1 MVGLLCMDQSNFY
14 LFTGENAYAMT
25 KEVLRWKQSFISKH
39 GPENLLSMQAKDK
52 SVSDLLDA
60 VSVLP
65 FIAEKRLVILEGLP
79 KIEKEDVQRI
89 VESIHSQTVLVIV
102 EAKPD
107 KRLGVTKEIE
117 RVAERKQFP
126 LLNSLQL
133 LEWIRESA
141 RTLGT
146 VIGPDAESALL
157 GIVGTDQWMLEMELQ
172 KLSAACNGE
181 IGIREVEA
189 LAVPSGSQIIWQL
202 TDLIGSKKS
211 AEALLF
217 FARRIE
223 RGEDPYGMWT
233 ILLSMIRNLTMV
245 FAAVSGGMRDERSI
259 ASATGLHFLQV
270 RGMLTLARSMN
281 MESIRSLVCYAT
293 EADIQLKSGGYH
305 YSAEHQGEVIALG
318 ERVIMM
324 TSPHP

>member
-1 MVGLLCMDQSNFY
+1 MDQANFY
-14 LFTGENAYAMT
+14 LFSGENTYALA
-25 KEVLRWKQSFISKH
+25 KEVLRWKQSFVSKH
-39 GPENLLSMQAKDK
+39 GPENLLLMQAKDK

-89 VESIHSQTVLVIV
+89 VDSIHPQTVLVIV
-102 EAKPD
+102 ESKPD

-126 LLNSLQL
+126 LLSPSELS
-133 LEWIRESA
+133 EWISTTA
-141 RTLGT
+141 STLGT
-146 VIGPDAESALL
+146 TMSREAESALL
-157 GIVGTDQWMLEMELQ
+157 KIVGTDQWMLEMEIS
-172 KLSAACNGE
+172 KLSAASSGE
-181 IGIREVEA
+181 IGIGEVES

-211 AEALLF
+211 DEALLF

-233 ILLSMIRNLTMV
+233 ILLSMIKNLALV
-245 FAAVSGGMRDERSI
+245 VAAVDGGLRDERSI
-259 ASATGLHFLQV
+259 ASALGLHFLQV
-270 RGMLTLARSMN
+270 RGLLPLARSMN
-281 MESIRSLVCYAT
+281 IERLRSLVDFAT

-305 YSAEHQGEVIALG
+305 YSADHQGEVIALG

-324 TSPHP
+324 TGPHP